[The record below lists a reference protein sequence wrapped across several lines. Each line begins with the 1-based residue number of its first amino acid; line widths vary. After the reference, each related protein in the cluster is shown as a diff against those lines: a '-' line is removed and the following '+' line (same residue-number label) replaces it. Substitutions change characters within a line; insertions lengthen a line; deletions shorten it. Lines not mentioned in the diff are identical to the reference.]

1 MIPRVISATIL
12 FFQHFFSMVLHQ
24 FWYQSKGAIMATRSG
39 RSFRGSTLSEC
50 TWITDNLFQQLNQDL
65 YERFH
70 AFNSP
75 GSSFSKPRVVD
86 GDK

>member
-1 MIPRVISATIL
+1 
-12 FFQHFFSMVLHQ
+12 
-24 FWYQSKGAIMATRSG
+24 MATRSG
-39 RSFRGSTLSEC
+39 RSFGGSTLSEC
-50 TWITDNLFQQLNQDL
+50 TWITDNLFQPLNQDL

-75 GSSFSKPRVVD
+75 GSSFSRPRVVD